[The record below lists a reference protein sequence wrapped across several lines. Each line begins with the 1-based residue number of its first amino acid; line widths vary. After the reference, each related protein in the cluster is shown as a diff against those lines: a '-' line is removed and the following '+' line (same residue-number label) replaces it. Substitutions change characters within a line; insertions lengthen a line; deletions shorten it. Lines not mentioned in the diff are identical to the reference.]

1 METKSGWRTTPP
13 ALLVGFAAWIAFS
26 ITRIVFI
33 YRDTRDMVSILRFN
47 MIAEG
52 IGFACGAL
60 TMLGAIELMNRATP
74 ETRNKLKLAALGA
87 GIAFAADTA
96 LVLVQFTKDP
106 WDHKTVMTLF
116 QLVMLVSLSMFA
128 AGVTFALPPKARIFG
143 FVALA
148 LTIVLWLPE
157 QVSTKLWAAI
167 VSDGKTEYT
176 IHTLLN
182 VVRLALLGYAV
193 TLLPLHEAQ
202 SKPHEAAEGL
212 RGVARGLFIRVIVAL
227 MVAVFVVMMSMGRGA
242 GEGAAS
248 FFKLLM
254 MTQVVLGV
262 VALAISGFG
271 ALRAARSG
279 LHGLS
284 PWTLAIG
291 GGASLWA
298 TGVTLAQVPF
308 IYKIFYGGRDS
319 SYYSGSEMRELTEAL
334 SIAMP
339 VIVIVGIGVIATAVA
354 GYAARRGNE
363 DLRSDAQGKGLGY
376 VVLTLAA
383 IAIMAYMLPKA
394 RKAESGA
401 FLMLLAAGA
410 SLWGTIMVAK
420 LFQRAADIFDIEPG
434 LPPASIVADP
444 TAVGDN
450 AP

>member
-1 METKSGWRTTPP
+1 MTPAP
-13 ALLVGFAAWIAFS
+13 LLVGFAAWIAFS
-26 ITRIVFI
+26 VARIVMM

-60 TMLGAIELMNRATP
+60 LMLGAIELMNRATP
-74 ETRNKLKLAALGA
+74 ENRNKLKLAALGA

-96 LVLVQFTKDP
+96 LVLLQFTKDP

-128 AGVTFALPPKARIFG
+128 AGVTFALPPKARVFG
-143 FVALA
+143 FIALA
-148 LTIVLWLPE
+148 LTIVIWLPE
-157 QVSTKLWAAI
+157 QVSSKLWAAI
-167 VSDGKTEYT
+167 VSDGKTEYA
-176 IHTLLN
+176 IHTVLN
-182 VVRLALLGYAV
+182 AVRLALLGYAV
-193 TLLPLHEAQ
+193 TLLPLHDPQ

-212 RGVARGLFIRVIVAL
+212 RSVARGLFIRVIVAL

-242 GEGAAS
+242 GEGAVS

-254 MTQVVLGV
+254 MTQVILGV

-279 LHGLS
+279 LHDLA
-284 PWTLAIG
+284 PWTLTLG

-298 TGVTLAQVPF
+298 TGVTLAQVPL
-308 IYKIFYGGRDS
+308 IYKIFYGGRDG
-319 SYYSGSEMRELTEAL
+319 YLSGGEMRDMTEAL

-339 VIVIVGIGVIATAVA
+339 VIVIVGVGVIATAVV

-363 DLRSDAQGKGLGY
+363 SLRSDAQGKGLGY

-383 IAIMAYMLPKA
+383 IAIMAYMIPKA

-410 SLWGTIMVAK
+410 SLWGTIMIAK
-420 LFQRAADIFDIEPG
+420 LFQRAADIFDTEPG
-434 LPPASIVADP
+434 LPPATIVSDP
-444 TAVGDN
+444 TQTPPA
-450 AP
+450 